1 MTTNAVLAT
10 QALKRLRLVGTGQNP
25 AAADLQDAIDALE
38 SMHGSWTADGLV
50 VPALPL
56 NTRFDQ
62 GVIAM
67 LAVRLAGDYGKPID
81 AVLARDAKRGEQQL
95 QAAFFG
101 VPASRFDD
109 GLTSTGHDYG
119 DGVLLGQSDDN
130 YTSWQA
136 STAYRL
142 REFVTNGANL
152 YECVTAGT
160 SASSGGPT
168 GTDNAIT
175 DGTVTWSWRRIV
187 GEPPQ
192 E

>member
-50 VPALPL
+50 VPSLPL

-62 GVIAM
+62 GVVAM
-67 LAVRLAGDYGKPID
+67 LAVRLSGDYGKPID
-81 AVLARDAKRGEQQL
+81 EVLARDARRGERQIRG
-95 QAAFFG
+95 AFFA

-109 GLTSTGHDYG
+109 AVKNTGHQYG
-119 DGVLLGQSDDN
+119 DGIILGETDDN
-130 YTSWQA
+130 YGSWQA
-136 STAYRL
+136 SAAYRL
-142 REFVTNGANL
+142 REFVTNAANL
-152 YECVTAGT
+152 YECTTAGT
-160 SASSGGPT
+160 SAASGGPT